1 MKKIISYIMV
11 FTMLLT
17 LIPSTLFAADYD
29 YTIAFDNVDYTP
41 TPGEEVELKLYVT
54 NNIEGQTQS
63 TPAMCQI
70 RLKNIEGLTPTVI
83 DGAVSPTVGPKLID
97 YLSYNPVTFSD
108 DTALFTIKYTIPET
122 AAVGTTYSVEF
133 DLNNTYLIN
142 DSMQVIS
149 SVETKNATI
158 TVTEPTPLPAKLTL
172 IDGNKRI
179 PYPATGIKPEAS
191 NWIYNFDGSPLTEM
205 NDGLGGIYIAANKS
219 GRYAKVTK
227 GNNDKRAALFIMSKN
242 ASYFAD
248 NYFVFTANIY
258 GQTPFTYRVDTTT
271 YEKTFDSSKLK
282 ANQWNNFTMIYDV
295 NQTSGKNAYFYING
309 KSVDYINK
317 GPDVSA
323 GVQMRL
329 TLTDVSSTYYVD
341 DIAIY
346 KASTFPYFAMPTVT
360 EGSKYTV
367 DGNTITYTEAMTVA
381 DITSTG
387 TAVRAY
393 ASADTAMKTALS
405 KDTVLSADDVVVVE
419 APVNP
424 DATEYI
430 CRYNYYTIDGE
441 PLEPET
447 PTGTQIEGTDI
458 YWYYDEATT
467 TLGFTGTGA
476 LPDWS
481 TLSYRPWHSNIAKA
495 TKIII
500 GEGIT
505 VIGKNSFRGSY
516 ALKEVVFPDSTL
528 TTIGESAFQYTNLT
542 EFVIPDSVTT
552 IGKNAFYYE
561 PGHLGTK
568 LLTSVTIPNPKTTI
582 DSTAFTGQTEV
593 VIKCY
598 DDSTAHKFARTN
610 NFKYFLLDKAY
621 EIGYASTTNTATYR
635 SFTEQAT
642 TAIAIIYNR
651 TNKDGVSY
659 INDIHFKE
667 INLDGFGTPVEV
679 VAPEEFSEEVGSV
692 TRIMLWNNWNDITPL
707 CDDEFK
713 QHKN

>member
-70 RLKNIEGLTPTVI
+70 RLKISEELTPTVI

-122 AAVGTTYSVEF
+122 AAVGTTYNVEF

-158 TVTEPTPLPAKLTL
+158 TVTEPEPEPAVLTL
-172 IDGNKRI
+172 LNRK
-179 PYPATGIKPEAS
+179 PYSINTTSSEWAYVTQGGATNS
-191 NWIYNFDGSPLTEM
+191 
-205 NDGLGGIYIAANKS
+205 NDGLGGLPANDY
-219 GRYAKVTK
+219 GRYYQ
-227 GNNDKRAALFIMSKN
+227 MSAGADNRIQVKKN
-242 ASYFAD
+242 AGYFTS
-248 NYFVFTANIY
+248 NYFVLTFNIY
-258 GQTPFTYRVDTTT
+258 SNPTIKFRFSESKYDKDFT
-271 YEKTFDSSKLK
+271 SSVLK
-282 ANQWNNFTMIYDV
+282 ANQWNNITLIYDKNKATYTRNGQFFV
-295 NQTSGKNAYFYING
+295 NGVDFGSYI
-309 KSVDYINK
+309 IN

-323 GVQMRL
+323 GVAINMYMQD
-329 TLTDVSSTYYVD
+329 TASTYYID
-341 DIAIY
+341 D
-346 KASTFPYFAMPTVT
+346 FAVYSATTAPTVTMPTVT
-360 EGSKYTV
+360 AGSKYTV
-367 DGNTITYTEAMTVA
+367 DANTITYKEAMTVA

-393 ASADTAMKTALS
+393 ASTDTAMKTALAE
-405 KDTVLSADDVVVVE
+405 DTTLSPGDFVVVE

-424 DATEYI
+424 NAETAEYI

-481 TLSYRPWHSNIAKA
+481 TLSGRPWHSYVGTA
-495 TKIII
+495 TKIVI

-516 ALKEVVFPDSTL
+516 ALNEVVFPESSL
-528 TTIGESAFQYTNLT
+528 TTIGESAFQYTKLQ

-552 IGKNAFYYE
+552 IGANAFYYKS
-561 PGHLGTK
+561 GVSGAK
-568 LLTSVTIPNPKTTI
+568 QLTSVTIPNSVTTI
-582 DSTAFTGQTEV
+582 DSTAFTGQTDV

-598 DDSTAHKFARTN
+598 DGSYARTFARSN
-610 NFKYFLLDKAY
+610 SLNYFLLDISY
-621 EIGYASTTNTATYR
+621 ETTYAKSTKVATIR
-635 SFTEQAT
+635 SFTNQSS
-642 TAIAIIYNR
+642 TAIAIIYNH
-651 TNKDGVSY
+651 KSGY
-659 INDIHFKE
+659 INDIHYEE
-667 INLDGFGTPVEV
+667 ISLDGKGTPVTV
-679 VAPEEFSEEVGSV
+679 TAPSDFSQETGTV
-692 TRIMLWNNWNDITPL
+692 TRVMLWNNWDDIIPL
-707 CDDEFK
+707 CDLVAASITE
-713 QHKN
+713 